1 MRVTGF
7 TRAVPLIAHAAH
19 SLTESAPC
27 MNFDPG
33 SFQIDLGPWLQYQF
47 IAGSVIMGM
56 MGAFTFATKVK
67 GGIPLVGG
75 LAAAGAAYWLHSE
88 GFF

>member
-1 MRVTGF
+1 MARV
-7 TRAVPLIAHAAH
+7 A
-19 SLTESAPC
+19 
-27 MNFDPG
+27 G